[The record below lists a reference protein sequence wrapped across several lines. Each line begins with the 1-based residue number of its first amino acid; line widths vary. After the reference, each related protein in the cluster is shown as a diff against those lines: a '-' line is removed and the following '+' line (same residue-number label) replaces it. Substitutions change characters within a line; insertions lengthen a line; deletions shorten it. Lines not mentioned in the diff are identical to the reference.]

1 MARGRRDDE
10 PGTREP
16 GSHPARVLDRC
27 AQVILA
33 LEQEHGHVGQWPGSE
48 NGRVRRREPA
58 FAQIDQ
64 VVVHRGRAIEGEE
77 GDVRQRR
84 GG

>member
-1 MARGRRDDE
+1 MARGRRDE
-10 PGTREP
+10 EAGSREP

-27 AQVILA
+27 SQVVLA
-33 LEQEHGHVGQWPGSE
+33 LEQEHGHVRQWAGSE
-48 NGRVRRREPA
+48 NGRVRRRGPA
-58 FAQIDQ
+58 FAEIDQ

-77 GDVRQRR
+77 GVVRQRR